1 MIYLSLGLLIFLGAH
16 SVRIF
21 AEDWRNRQQVML
33 GAQVWRVAYSMVSLL
48 GFFLI
53 IWGFGV
59 ARQTP
64 VQLWSP
70 PVAMRHVAGLLTL
83 LSFVLLTAAYVPGN
97 LIKARVRHPMAAG
110 VTLWA
115 FAHLLANGNAA
126 HVLLFGSFLAWAV
139 LDFLAA
145 RQRDQRDQV
154 PDIVVKKGATGL
166 AVALGVA
173 AWMAFTLWLHGL
185 LMGVRPFG

>member
-1 MIYLSLGLLIFLGAH
+1 MYLSLGLLLFLGAH

-21 AEDWRNRQQVML
+21 AEGWRNRQQATL
-33 GAQVWRVAYSMVSLL
+33 GAPTWRAAYSMVSVL
-48 GFFLI
+48 GLILI
-53 IWGFGV
+53 IWGFGM

-70 PVAMRHVAGLLTL
+70 PVAMRHLAGLLTL
-83 LSFVLLTAAYVPGN
+83 LSFVLLAGAYVPGN
-97 LIKARVRHPMAAG
+97 LIKARVHHPMVAG
-110 VTLWA
+110 VKLWA

-126 HVLLFGSFLAWAV
+126 HVLLFGSFLAWAA

-145 RQRDQRDQV
+145 RRRDRRDNV
-154 PDIVVKKGATGL
+154 PPIVVKTGATGL
-166 AVALGVA
+166 AVALGMA
-173 AWMAFTLWLHGL
+173 AWMAFAFWLHGL